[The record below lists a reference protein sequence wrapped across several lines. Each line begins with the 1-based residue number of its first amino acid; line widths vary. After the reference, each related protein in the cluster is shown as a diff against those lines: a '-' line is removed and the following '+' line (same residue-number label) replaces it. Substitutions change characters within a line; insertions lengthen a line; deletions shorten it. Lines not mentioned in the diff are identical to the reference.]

1 LALVIKGEEFA
12 APAPPWALDER
23 APAAEPAPV
32 PGFDFEKRVRHLSY
46 SPQEVRVMSV
56 AHCLS
61 YFARRA
67 HPPSAAA
74 TESVV
79 YSAETTRP
87 TPTAPVAMC
96 SNATLAVLL
105 ATSVSGTLAR
115 SAESSLAK
123 CKTFSREKVEVALH
137 SKRFD

>member
-1 LALVIKGEEFA
+1 
-12 APAPPWALDER
+12 
-23 APAAEPAPV
+23 
-32 PGFDFEKRVRHLSY
+32 
-46 SPQEVRVMSV
+46 
-56 AHCLS
+56 
-61 YFARRA
+61 
-67 HPPSAAA
+67 
-74 TESVV
+74 
-79 YSAETTRP
+79 
-87 TPTAPVAMC
+87 MC